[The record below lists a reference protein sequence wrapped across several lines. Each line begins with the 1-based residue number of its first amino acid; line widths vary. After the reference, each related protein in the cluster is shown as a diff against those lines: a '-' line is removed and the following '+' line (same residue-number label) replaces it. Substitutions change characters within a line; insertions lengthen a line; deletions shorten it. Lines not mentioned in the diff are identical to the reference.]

1 VAGALLWVGSLL
13 GAGYT
18 LGRLEFV
25 QRHFEKFVIGIV
37 LLSLM
42 PIVLEWVKARAA
54 ARTGAR

>member
-1 VAGALLWVGSLL
+1 VGSLL

-37 LLSLM
+37 LLSVM
-42 PIVLEWVKARAA
+42 PIVLEWFKARAA